1 MAFFFVGL
9 LGLLFAGSVFLA
21 SIFLLLQIMVWRK
34 RGWKAEQWIRAFW
47 IGCGVF
53 LIGCFFLWI
62 AHTMRSD
69 YSLSGYLTMPG
80 YLLVLASPICQ
91 FYAFVKFFQ
100 EQAVCKREEQQALM
114 RRRGDLETTGV
125 WPPPPTND

>member
-1 MAFFFVGL
+1 MAFFFVGF

-47 IGCGVF
+47 IGWSLF
-53 LIGCFFLWI
+53 LVSGLSLWM
-62 AHTMRSD
+62 AQ
-69 YSLSGYLTMPG
+69 SLGDGYPSLGYLTLPCF
-80 YLLVLASPICQ
+80 LLILVSPLCQ

-100 EQAVCKREEQQALM
+100 EGAVLKREEQQALM
-114 RRRGDLETTGV
+114 RRRGDLETSGV